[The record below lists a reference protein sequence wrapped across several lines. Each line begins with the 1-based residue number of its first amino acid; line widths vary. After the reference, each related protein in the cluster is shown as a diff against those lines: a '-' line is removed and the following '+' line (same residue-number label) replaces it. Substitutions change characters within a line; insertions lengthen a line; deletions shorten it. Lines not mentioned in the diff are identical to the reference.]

1 MVSTLLL
8 LRTFFHLFLSCTL
21 LLGVPN
27 IAHASTDRNA
37 PTLVAL
43 DQKIN
48 IPAQETATVY
58 FAVDLKFGQSV
69 TIFARRTAGTQP
81 RKMSIYRPDPIE
93 GKSPTQQY
101 INEGLYFQLASAIT
115 GRYLLE
121 FEPSQSDTE
130 LVIYQSFAEPT
141 VNEQL
146 RTEHFNR
153 QTSSYL
159 QSGQYQLTN
168 MPRIFRFEARQGD
181 NIKLLLQ
188 NIRDAQHL
196 KMTVFAFEQRKEGFY
211 DYEPMPNISGHDIQF
226 VANVTTLYFVEIE
239 HDYRYP
245 KPAQAE
251 FKLTVDGIRPDTDDD
266 QDGLSNTAEYYQGT
280 DPQNV
285 DTNQN
290 NQSDYEDI
298 LAGNSA
304 SASVTLQHS
313 DLVNASSAETA
324 KAIPYFD
331 KPFKFW
337 TLDTNRFFSA
347 ELKRGYIYEQVETR
361 QDKDCCSTS
370 NTLIAATK
378 PGLRIWNYATDYNDA
393 HHGRS
398 YEWAIYNSFANP
410 DVTDQQRQFA
420 KTNAT
425 SFYLQAGEF
434 DSRKV
439 TVQRFEARRGERV
452 RFKVTALKHFP
463 ETDAHSW
470 SMSFAV
476 RAGKD
481 SRVVPIQYI
490 DESQV
495 KTGIAQTFDFVAA
508 RTDVYFL
515 TITGSGRYKVE
526 PLQLRADADDDQ
538 DGLSNTTE
546 LYRGLDLADAD
557 TNNNGTNDAEDIRQG
572 RFGVYPLEWDYSQV
586 QEATSEALAVEVP
599 LINQKFTIANVTGNF
614 ALKIPVKA
622 NQPFTILQKDLAL
635 QYASGDK
642 IKQVR
647 PQKDGW
653 YYHYVDANALSPHHL
668 MFGIFMSFG
677 SANPAA
683 TAEFNSSY
691 YSARPL
697 TADLYQTDQN
707 ANSPMNSVATT
718 YFRFEAIANQRVTLN
733 LQLENIEHGDKR
745 LIMNVDAPVDQTKS
759 DFWEQL
765 PPVQIASASV
775 TKNKT
780 TAQIS
785 FLPPTSGTYYLNFT
799 GSSFGSA
806 PPNAHFRIVSTGV
819 PPERDSDQDGLSNT
833 AEYLIGSDPFIADSN
848 QNGQSDLVDL
858 QQNGYPQ
865 WDTSLLLALQQQG
878 LTADTALPLPQFN
891 REYVLKANTP
901 RYLSFA
907 AKAGERFF
915 LRTDRIAKG
924 GQDKVTASICLRRD
938 SECTPIS
945 DFNNEVNIAETG
957 NYLIRLTSPRLN
969 YTADTIFALYQSH
982 DTPGIYDDSRKL
994 YAGRYIA
1001 MQLQP
1006 GYHQMKTPNLYL
1018 RFYGKKD
1025 VNVQLR
1031 LTAQNGGSPAFGAV
1045 SAAIYDSGDGN
1056 KALSS
1061 NAFAD
1066 TQTLQFTPQQ
1076 DGIFYLSLYSGANS
1090 LPGVWIEPSGIELA
1104 EYAVSAQS
1112 QPINGGTAVCSPAIV
1127 PHGQTAVCTATPTQ
1141 GYQFSHWSQE
1151 ACGSATECKLAA
1163 VVRPQQLQAYF
1174 RAIYSLDVQVENQQ
1188 GGKLISGPGQVL
1200 AGSNATFVFAPEAGY
1215 RISRKVSGT
1224 CPPGRWVDANTYEIG
1239 PVGTNCQVSF
1249 KFEKVAKPDG
1259 LPWWVLMAAKT
1270 SS

>member
-8 LRTFFHLFLSCTL
+8 LRTFFHLFLCCVL

-27 IAHASTDRNA
+27 MASASTDRNA
-37 PTLVAL
+37 PTLVVL

-211 DYEPMPNISGHDIQF
+211 DYEPMPNTSGHDIQF
-226 VANVTTLYFVEIE
+226 VANVTALYFVEIE

-337 TLDTNRFFSA
+337 TLDANRFFSA

-361 QDKDCCSTS
+361 LDRDCCNCCDSS
-370 NTLIAATK
+370 NSLIAATK
-378 PGLRIWNYATDYNDA
+378 PGLRVWNYSTHYNDR
-393 HHGRS
+393 HQGRS

-410 DVTDQQRQFA
+410 DVADQQRQFA
-420 KTNAT
+420 KTDAT

-434 DSRKV
+434 DSRQV

-463 ETDAHSW
+463 EIDAHSW

-476 RAGKD
+476 SAGKD
-481 SRVVPIQYI
+481 NRDVPIQYF

-508 RTDVYFL
+508 STNVYFL
-515 TITGSGRYKVE
+515 TVGGSGRYKVE

-538 DGLSNTTE
+538 DGLSNTAE
-546 LYRGLDLADAD
+546 LYRGLDWADAD

-586 QEATSEALAVEVP
+586 QEATSEARAVEVP

-614 ALKIPVKA
+614 VLKIPVKA

-635 QYASGDK
+635 QYASGAE

-653 YYHYVDANALSPHHL
+653 YYHYVQVSTLFPEHL

-677 SANPAA
+677 STNPAA
-683 TAEFNSSY
+683 AAEFSSSY

-697 TADLYQTDQN
+697 TADLFQTGQN
-707 ANSPMNSVATT
+707 VNSTTTT
-718 YFRFEAIANQRVTLN
+718 YFRFEAIANQRVTLS
-733 LQLENIEHGDKR
+733 LQLENIESGDQSLR
-745 LIMNVDAPVDQTKS
+745 MNVDAPVDQTKS
-759 DFWEQL
+759 DFREQL
-765 PPVQIASASV
+765 RPVQIASVHV
-775 TKNKT
+775 TKYKT
-780 TAQIS
+780 DAQIS

-799 GSSFGSA
+799 GWSDGTT
-806 PPNAHFRIVSTGV
+806 PPNANLRIVSTGV

-858 QQNGYPQ
+858 QQDGYPQ

-878 LTADTALPLPQFN
+878 LTADTALPLSQFN

-901 RYLSFA
+901 RYLSFT

-915 LRTDRIAKG
+915 LRTARIASG
-924 GQDKVTASICLRRD
+924 GQDEVTASICLRRD
-938 SECTPIS
+938 SECIQLS
-945 DFNNEVNIAETG
+945 DFNNEINIAETG

-982 DTPGIYDDSRKL
+982 DTPGIYDDSRKF

-1006 GYHQMKTPNLYL
+1006 GYHQLKNPNLYF
-1018 RFYGKKD
+1018 RFHGKKD

-1031 LTAQNGGSPAFGAV
+1031 LTVQNGGSPAFAGIN
-1045 SAAIYDSGDGN
+1045 AAIYDSGDGY
-1056 KALSS
+1056 KALTYTE
-1061 NAFAD
+1061 FRD

-1076 DGIFYLSLYSGANS
+1076 DGIYYLSLYSGTTS
-1090 LPGVWIEPSGIELA
+1090 LPGVWIESSGIELA

-1112 QPINGGTAVCSPAIV
+1112 QPINGGSAVCSPAIV

-1151 ACGSATECKLAA
+1151 ACGSASECTLAA

-1239 PVGTNCQVSF
+1239 PVGANCQVSF
-1249 KFEKVAKPDG
+1249 KFEQVTKPDG

>member
-1 MVSTLLL
+1 MAS
-8 LRTFFHLFLSCTL
+8 
-21 LLGVPN
+21 
-27 IAHASTDRNA
+27 ASTDRNA
-37 PTLVAL
+37 PTLVVL

-101 INEGLYFQLASAIT
+101 INEGLYFQLTSAIT
-115 GRYLLE
+115 GRYLLQ
-121 FEPSQSDTE
+121 FEPSRSDTE

-146 RTEHFNR
+146 RTEHFNH

-159 QSGQYQLTN
+159 QSGQFQLTN
-168 MPRIFRFEARQGD
+168 MSRIFRFEARQGD
-181 NIKLLLQ
+181 NIKLQLQ

-196 KMTVFAFEQRKEGFY
+196 KMTVLAFEQRKEGFY
-211 DYEPMPNISGHDIQF
+211 DYEYMPGISGHDIQF
-226 VANVTTLYFVEIE
+226 VANVTGLYFIEIK

-245 KPAQAE
+245 APAKAE
-251 FKLTVDGIRPDTDDD
+251 FRLTVDGIRPDSDDD

-313 DLVNASSAETA
+313 DLVNAASAETA
-324 KAIPYFD
+324 KVIPYFD

-337 TLDTNRFFSA
+337 TLDANRFFSA

-361 QDKDCCSTS
+361 LDRDCCNCCDSS
-370 NTLIAATK
+370 NRLIATTE
-378 PGLRIWNYATDYNDA
+378 PGLRFWNYSTHYNDR
-393 HHGRS
+393 HQGRS

-420 KTNAT
+420 KTDAT
-425 SFYLQAGEF
+425 AFYLQAGEF

-481 SRVVPIQYI
+481 SRDVPIQYF

-515 TITGSGRYKVE
+515 TITGSGRYKIE

-538 DGLSNTTE
+538 DGLSNTAE
-546 LYRGLDLADAD
+546 LYRGLDWADAD
-557 TNNNGTNDAEDIRQG
+557 TNNNGSNDAEDIRQG

-586 QEATSEALAVEVP
+586 KEATNEASAVEVP
-599 LINQKFTIANVTGNF
+599 LINQKFSIANVTGNF
-614 ALKIPVKA
+614 YLKIPVKA
-622 NQPFTILQKDLAL
+622 NQPFTILQKDLAI
-635 QYASGDK
+635 QYAGADK
-642 IKQVR
+642 IEQVR

-653 YYHYVDANALSPHHL
+653 YYYYVQGNALSRQHL
-668 MFGIFMSFG
+668 VFGVFMSFG

-683 TAEFNSSY
+683 AEFSSSY

-697 TADLYQTDQN
+697 TADLYQTDLN
-707 ANSPMNSVATT
+707 VNGPVNSFATT

-733 LQLENIEHGDKR
+733 LQLENIEHGDTR
-745 LIMNVDAPVDQTKS
+745 LIMNVHAPIDQTQS
-759 DFWEQL
+759 DVWEQL

-775 TKNKT
+775 TKNKPN
-780 TAQIS
+780 AQIS

-806 PPNAHFRIVSTGV
+806 PPNAHFRVVSTGTL
-819 PPERDSDQDGLSNT
+819 PERDSDQDGLSNT
-833 AEYLIGSDPFIADSN
+833 AEYLVGSDPFIADSN

-858 QQNGYPQ
+858 QQNGNPQ
-865 WDTSLLLALQQQG
+865 WDTSLQLALQQQG
-878 LTADTALPLPQFN
+878 LSADTALPLPQFN

-907 AKAGERFF
+907 AKAGERFQ
-915 LRTDRIAKG
+915 LRTDRIASG
-924 GQDKVTASICLRRD
+924 GQDEVTASICLRRD
-938 SECTPIS
+938 SECIRLS
-945 DFNNEVNIAETG
+945 DFNNEIDIAETG
-957 NYLIRLTSPRLN
+957 NYLITLTSPRLN

-982 DTPGIYDDSRKL
+982 YEPGVYDDSRKFFG
-994 YAGRYIA
+994 GRYIA

-1006 GYHQMKTPNLYL
+1006 GYHQLKTPELYF

-1031 LTAQNGGSPAFGAV
+1031 LTAQNGGSPGFGAIN
-1045 SAAIYDSGDGN
+1045 AAIYDSGDGYR
-1056 KALSS
+1056 AL
-1061 NAFAD
+1061 NQTAFAD

-1076 DGIFYLSLYSGANS
+1076 DGIYYLSLYSGANS
-1090 LPGVWIEPSGIELA
+1090 LPGVWIEQSGIDLP

-1112 QPINGGTAVCSPAIV
+1112 QPSNAGTTVCTPAIV
-1127 PHGQTAVCTATPTQ
+1127 SHGQTAVCTATPTQ
-1141 GYQFSHWSQE
+1141 GYQFSHWSDTV
-1151 ACGSATECKLAA
+1151 CGSATTCTLTS
-1163 VVRPQQLQAYF
+1163 VIRPQQLQAYF
-1174 RAIYSLDVQVENQQ
+1174 RAIYTLDVQVANQQ

-1200 AGSNATFVFAPEAGY
+1200 AGSNVTFVFAPEAGY
-1215 RISRKVSGT
+1215 QISKNVSGT
-1224 CPPGRWVDANTYEIG
+1224 CPPGRWIAANTYEIG
-1239 PVGTNCQVSF
+1239 PVEANCQVSF

-1259 LPWWVLMAAKT
+1259 LPWWVLMAAK
-1270 SS
+1270 SAS